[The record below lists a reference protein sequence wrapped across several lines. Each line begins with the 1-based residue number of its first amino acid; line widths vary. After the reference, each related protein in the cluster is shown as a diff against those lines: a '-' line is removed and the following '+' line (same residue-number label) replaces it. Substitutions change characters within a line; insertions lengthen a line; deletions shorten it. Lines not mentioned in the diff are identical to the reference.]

1 MNQENK
7 IGMEEVNMPSPENII
22 EGLPE
27 GVVVINS
34 QGEILKVNNPLS
46 HMFGY
51 EKSEM
56 VGNKIQNLIFE
67 GNEKF
72 EKFLNKELEKNEKRK
87 SIEFTGLSKEG
98 DEVLVLLS
106 GNKMEKATS
115 NLFLLTLQDIT
126 ERKKELEDLRE
137 KKKFLEA
144 LMASSPDQIY
154 FKDREHRFI
163 LLNEATAENLGTTV
177 EDAIGKT
184 DFDFF
189 PKELAEDYYEDEE
202 KVMETG
208 EPLINK
214 EEITGSEEEDRW
226 NFSTKIPIFDEEGNV
241 VGVAGINR
249 DITERVK
256 AKKEVDGLEAR
267 IKDSLKNSNSE
278 IPPPKEE

>member
-1 MNQENK
+1 MNRENK
-7 IGMEEVNMPSPENII
+7 KEMGEGNISSSESII
-22 EGLPE
+22 EKMPD

-34 QGEILKVNNPLS
+34 QGKILKVNNSLS
-46 HMFGY
+46 QMFGY
-51 EKSEM
+51 KESEM
-56 VGNKIQNLIFE
+56 VEKKIQNLIFE
-67 GNEKF
+67 GNKKF

-87 SIEFTGLSKEG
+87 NIEFTGLSKDG
-98 DEVLVLLS
+98 DEVLVLLNRS
-106 GNKMEKATS
+106 RIGEGTS
-115 NLFLLTLQDIT
+115 NLFLLTLRDIT
-126 ERKKELEDLRE
+126 GRKEELEDLRE
-137 KKKFLEA
+137 KKKFLDA

-154 FKDREHRFI
+154 FKDREHRFV
-163 LLNEATAENLGTTV
+163 LLNEATAENLGVTV
-177 EDAIGKT
+177 EEAIGKT

-189 PKELAEDYYEDEE
+189 PEELAEDYYEDEE
-202 KVMETG
+202 RVMETG

-214 EEITGSEEEDRW
+214 EEITGSEDEDRW